1 MVAMKYAIYLLVEG
15 AFAHFITTYRKGL
28 ILGFFLGSSYLRLE
42 FFLGYRKLR

>member
-28 ILGFFLGSSYLRLE
+28 ILGFFYASSWVRLT
-42 FFLGYRKLR
+42 FVLSSS